1 MTKDKGEK
9 LACSMI
15 TISENATL
23 RTPATMK
30 LILCHYCEQ
39 QECQDIIFYL
49 LLIVICSINM
59 ISVSVAVLQI
69 ENIIYV

>member
-9 LACSMI
+9 LACSVI
-15 TISENATL
+15 TISDNAAL
-23 RTPATMK
+23 RTPATIKM
-30 LILCHYCEQ
+30 ILFHDCEQ
-39 QECQDIIFYL
+39 QECQDIIFHL
-49 LLIVICSINM
+49 LLIVICSINT